1 MVWRHFYKLV
11 FLFPVPWH
19 KLKALNS
26 SFPGDLPTFP
36 TICLFVP
43 YFFPHPEA
51 QVGVPLLMTGIMFS
65 ACFLQFSAQ
74 AQGKAVPSFEVC
86 VNHAVDASLTVSSLF
101 PCALPSTLDT
111 PILSSHRPPHPH
123 TSGSYSAWLSLT
135 HLPFRNF

>member
-26 SFPGDLPTFP
+26 SFPGDLPTVP

-65 ACFLQFSAQ
+65 ATFS
-74 AQGKAVPSFEVC
+74 
-86 VNHAVDASLTVSSLF
+86 SSQ
-101 PCALPSTLDT
+101 
-111 PILSSHRPPHPH
+111 HRPR
-123 TSGSYSAWLSLT
+123 ARLSLA
-135 HLPFRNF
+135 LKSV